1 MKDPEKIIRA
11 VLVVLLLCCLQAGFC
26 QLPQF
31 DHYAVEDGV
40 SQSAII
46 CIFQDSEGFIWIGTQ
61 NGLNKFDGYKFEN
74 FYNDPGDSNTISNNW
89 VFDITED
96 QEGDLWIGTKGGLN
110 RYDKKTGRF
119 SLINTPYE
127 NNRSNNSF
135 VYGVTSDDSSI
146 FIHQPPVLNILNY
159 KTGNIKSY
167 TNSFE
172 PDEALYDFGYPI
184 MKDLDGILWMG
195 SRNGLASFNPEKEV
209 FQNYMHSVSDQNT
222 ISHDHVTALNLDEMG
237 NILVGT
243 ENGFNVLDQET
254 GQFIQYH
261 SELDRPGDLSHD
273 HITSIALDYSSTI
286 WIGTSGGGLNKLT
299 TDTLTGSTEF
309 IHFRSGSDNTGY
321 INHDIVLCLCE
332 DYSNNLWIGTLAGI
346 NKTDLKKKSIRIY
359 NKSDNPNSIEL
370 LDNIIASVYQDK
382 KERIWVGT
390 WGKGLSILNRDTK
403 EVVNYTAESIG
414 ARSIPENH
422 VHVLFED
429 SHGKIWLGTR
439 NGISIYDE
447 SSGVFVPAGS
457 YLEIQG
463 FDFFNNNRV
472 YCMIEDSGGNIWAG
486 TGNGI
491 FIVNPE
497 TKRTSEIRA
506 GRDSLISVS
515 SNLIY
520 SLLEDGSGDIWIATS
535 NGLNRF
541 DPDENRIHQYF
552 NDPASSN
559 TLCDNYTVSLCEDPE
574 GNIWIGTS
582 TGVNKFNKKDSVF
595 TWYNIAQGLPSNVV
609 YDIIKDGNGN
619 MWFSTGGGL
628 AMKNPDD
635 EAEEPFLIID
645 ELRGREF
652 NIKAVF
658 RADDGEMFFGG
669 IDGMV
674 SFYPD
679 SLKENTFIPPVRI
692 TSFDKESAGKRLKV
706 NVYDEDVVL
715 SYTDYSFTIEFSAL
729 DYTDPSKNL
738 YSYQMEGISDRWVNI
753 GNRRFVHFTNLSPGK
768 YIFRVKG
775 TNNDGVWNT
784 KGASMEITI
793 LPPWW
798 RSIYAYSGYVI
809 LIIIIILLFVRLRER
824 NLIREKRVLEE
835 GITARTAEIA
845 QQKDELEELNVTKDR
860 FFSILAH
867 DLKNPFSS
875 LHSMSGLVSENY
887 LNLEE
892 DEKLKMMQNIHKS
905 AELIFNLLEN
915 LLTWSK
921 SQRGKI
927 EFAPSRFNLS
937 KVIEVNFNLHQ
948 IPAEKKGINLSAD
961 IKDQLLAYGDR
972 EMINTVVR
980 NLVNNAVKFCR
991 EDDDIKIWVNKVGKM
1006 HEVVVGDSGIG
1017 ISEVDKKKLFR
1028 IDEKYKIKGTAGETG
1043 TGLGLVLCKEFVEK
1057 NGGEIRVISE
1067 EGSGSE
1073 FIFTIP
1079 EFIPGES
1086 DNEG

>member
-1 MKDPEKIIRA
+1 LKKISKYNHLVIS
-11 VLVVLLLCCLQAGFC
+11 VVLLCFSLSVRG

-31 DHYAVEDGV
+31 HHYAVEDGV

-61 NGLNKFDGYKFEN
+61 NGLNKYDGYKFEN
-74 FYNDPGDSNTISNNW
+74 FYNDPGDANTISNSW
-89 VFDITED
+89 IFDITED
-96 QEGDLWIGTKGGLN
+96 QIGDIWIGTKGGLN
-110 RYDKKTGRF
+110 RFDKKTGRF
-119 SLINTPYE
+119 SLIDIPSE

-146 FIHQPPVLNILNY
+146 FIHQPPLLTILNY
-159 KTGNIKSY
+159 RTGSMKSY
-167 TNSFE
+167 KNSFE
-172 PDEALYDFGYPI
+172 ADEALYDFGYPI
-184 MKDLDGILWMG
+184 MKDQNGMLWMG
-195 SRNGLASFNPEKEV
+195 SRTGLASFDPDKEK
-209 FQNYMHSVSDQNT
+209 FQNYVQSETDQNA
-222 ISHDHVTALNLDEMG
+222 ISHNHITALNEDRVG

-243 ENGFNVLDQET
+243 EDGFNVLNPET

-261 SELDRPGDLSHD
+261 SELNRTGDLSHD

-286 WIGTSGGGLNKLT
+286 WIGTLGGGLNKMVT
-299 TDTLTGSTEF
+299 NTITGVAEF
-309 IHFRSGSDNTGY
+309 TNFRSGPDNTGY

-346 NKTDLKKKSIRIY
+346 DKTDLKKKSIRIY

-370 LDNIIASVYQDK
+370 LDNIIASIYIDK
-382 KERIWVGT
+382 EERIWVGT
-390 WGKGLSILNRDTK
+390 WGKGLSILNRETM
-403 EVVNYTAESIG
+403 EVTNYTAESVG
-414 ARSIPENH
+414 EMNIPENH
-422 VHVLFED
+422 VHVIFED
-429 SHGKIWLGTR
+429 SKGRIWLGTR
-439 NGISIYDE
+439 NGMAIYDE
-447 SSGVFVPAGS
+447 FSGTFIPAGS
-457 YLEIQG
+457 YLQIRG
-463 FDFFNNNRV
+463 FDFFNNKRV
-472 YCMIEDSGGNIWAG
+472 YCMIEDQGGNIWAG

-497 TKRTSEIRA
+497 TKSTSEIRA
-506 GRDSLISVS
+506 GGDSLMSVS
-515 SNLIY
+515 NNLIY
-520 SLLEDGSGDIWIATS
+520 SLLEDGNGDIWIATS

-541 DPDENRIHQYF
+541 DPGENRIHMYF
-552 NDPASSN
+552 RDPVSSN
-559 TLCDNYTVSLCEDPE
+559 TLCDNYTISLSEDTD

-582 TGVNKFNKKDSVF
+582 TGVNKFSKKDTVYS
-595 TWYNIAQGLPSNVV
+595 WYNIAHGLPSNVV

-619 MWFSTGGGL
+619 IWFSTGGGL

-635 EAEEPFLIID
+635 AAEEPFLIID

-692 TSFDKESAGKRLKV
+692 TSFEKESGGEKEKI
-706 NVYDEDVVL
+706 NVYNEKILL
-715 SYTDYSFTIEFSAL
+715 SYKDYSFTIEFSAL

-738 YSYQMEGISDRWVNI
+738 YSYQMEGISDRWIEI
-753 GNRRFVHFTNLSPGK
+753 GNRHFVHFTNLSPGK
-768 YIFRVKG
+768 YTFRVKG

-784 KGASMEITI
+784 EGVNMRITI
-793 LPPWW
+793 QPPWW
-798 RSIYAYSGYVI
+798 SSIYAYLAYVI
-809 LIIIIILLFVRLRER
+809 LIIIMILIFVKVRER

-887 LNLEE
+887 KDLEE
-892 DEKLKMMQNIHKS
+892 DEKLKMLQNIHKS

-921 SQRGKI
+921 SQRGRI
-927 EFAPSRFNLS
+927 EFTPSSFNLS
-937 KVIEVNFNLHQ
+937 KLIEVNLNLHQ
-948 IPAEKKGINLSAD
+948 IPAEKKGIIISAD
-961 IKDQLLAYGDR
+961 IEEELLAYGDR

-991 EDDDIKIWVNKVGKM
+991 KDDEIKIRVNKVGKK

-1017 ISEVDKKKLFR
+1017 ISAQDLKKLFR

-1043 TGLGLVLCKEFVEK
+1043 TGLGLVLCKEFVVK
-1057 NGGEIRVISE
+1057 NGGEIRVSSVK
-1067 EGSGSE
+1067 GSGSE

-1079 EFIPGES
+1079 EFIPG
-1086 DNEG
+1086 DA